1 MKIKFF
7 VVLAFALIV
16 NLFNINSL
24 YAQRAIYD
32 ISELGIFPE
41 DNCTAS
47 AKIQCES
54 DLKTIESNIILGNRK
69 KQAYGYSVQIYFG
82 AGSDAQTKAEK
93 SVKEFRRSFPD
104 EDATIVYEAPYFKV
118 HAGNCRSR
126 LEATKLKKAVESQ
139 FPGCFIVECK
149 INYPKL

>member
-1 MKIKFF
+1 MLICLTSIHCMLSVQFMIFQNWEFF
-7 VVLAFALIV
+7 
-16 NLFNINSL
+16 
-24 YAQRAIYD
+24 R
-32 ISELGIFPE
+32 
-41 DNCTAS
+41 
-47 AKIQCES
+47 
-54 DLKTIESNIILGNRK
+54 KTIVRLLQKFSANQTLKPSNLTSFLVTEK